1 MDIEGWNIAEERP
14 VRKLQQIKQLLSIA
28 LGPDIDLNQEAKRL
42 IDQWEETPAVEI
54 RPPKPSGPLQ
64 CLLREYHE
72 IREGIL
78 GIEGEKRRS

>member
-1 MDIEGWNIAEERP
+1 M
-14 VRKLQQIKQLLSIA
+14 RKPQLLRCW
-28 LGPDIDLNQEAKRL
+28 L
-42 IDQWEETPAVEI
+42 
-54 RPPKPSGPLQ
+54 PLQ